1 MSIESYYSVNK
12 TPFLIEG
19 NDKTIARGNIAL
31 AYAKPSHTSMSYQIV
46 RLLLQ
51 SRTRERSK
59 WFNLTYLTTETKFF
73 FDCWLEKI
81 NFFKTSFNNKNYIGF
96 SHIKLLL
103 TLLFTHKVLEF

>member
-59 WFNLTYLTTETKFF
+59 WFNLTYMSTETKFILGILMPF
-73 FDCWLEKI
+73 I
-81 NFFKTSFNNKNYIGF
+81 NNI
-96 SHIKLLL
+96 
-103 TLLFTHKVLEF
+103 

>member
-31 AYAKPSHTSMSYQIV
+31 AYAKPTHTSMSYQIV

-59 WFNLTYLTTETKFF
+59 WFNLPYKGTGKIIILGILNAIQKQDLTYFRNE
-73 FDCWLEKI
+73 
-81 NFFKTSFNNKNYIGF
+81 
-96 SHIKLLL
+96 
-103 TLLFTHKVLEF
+103 

>member
-59 WFNLTYLTTETKFF
+59 WFNLTYKST
-73 FDCWLEKI
+73 EKI
-81 NFFKTSFNNKNYIGF
+81 IILGIFNAIQKQDLIIF
-96 SHIKLLL
+96 ISVE
-103 TLLFTHKVLEF
+103 TL

>member
-31 AYAKPSHTSMSYQIV
+31 AYAKPTHTSMSYQIV

-59 WFNLTYLTTETKFF
+59 WFNLTYKSTEMIIILGIFNAIQKQDLTTNRQT
-73 FDCWLEKI
+73 
-81 NFFKTSFNNKNYIGF
+81 TA
-96 SHIKLLL
+96 
-103 TLLFTHKVLEF
+103 TL

>member
-59 WFNLTYLTTETKFF
+59 WFNLTYISTGTKFILGILMPF
-73 FDCWLEKI
+73 I
-81 NFFKTSFNNKNYIGF
+81 NNI
-96 SHIKLLL
+96 
-103 TLLFTHKVLEF
+103 

>member
-46 RLLLQ
+46 RAAVKV
-51 SRTRERSK
+51 TRLRIFFEFRVG
-59 WFNLTYLTTETKFF
+59 TK
-73 FDCWLEKI
+73 I
-81 NFFKTSFNNKNYIGF
+81 
-96 SHIKLLL
+96 H
-103 TLLFTHKVLEF
+103 